1 MRGGGRGT
9 YERRRKRDFQEEE
22 EEGLSRGG
30 GRGIFERRRKRDF
43 QKSLFLLLFLFILNY
58 ILWLSLDVPLHVGQN
73 EEEQPIRGRECRS
86 K

>member
-9 YERRRKRDFQEEE
+9 FKRRRRRDFREEE
-22 EEGLSRGG
+22 EEGF
-30 GRGIFERRRKRDF
+30 FERRRKRDF